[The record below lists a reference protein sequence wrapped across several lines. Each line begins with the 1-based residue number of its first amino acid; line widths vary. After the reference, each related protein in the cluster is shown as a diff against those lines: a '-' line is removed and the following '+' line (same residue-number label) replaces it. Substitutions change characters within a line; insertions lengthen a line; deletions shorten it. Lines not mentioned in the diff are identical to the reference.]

1 MCQFELDGGD
11 YEITW
16 STEYSDSKHDSDLDV
31 FFMTEFNY
39 DDYNDGESF
48 LYKSPPSVE
57 AIKTYKHNSKINL
70 DSGSYVVVLD
80 FTDVGTSV
88 SYGDEATVKFSF
100 EIEET

>member
-1 MCQFELDGGD
+1 
-11 YEITW
+11 
-16 STEYSDSKHDSDLDV
+16 
-31 FFMTEFNY
+31 MTEFNY
-39 DDYNDGESF
+39 DDYKDGESF

-57 AIKTYKHNSKINL
+57 AIKTYNHDSKINL